1 MIHDKR
7 RFGVVLAAL
16 AVAFAPH
23 LGHVPVLVSL
33 FVCLAWGYALGMQ
46 FLGWPV
52 PSRWLRIAL
61 TLVCLGVVL
70 AAFGRSFGRDAG
82 VALLSLMLG
91 LKAVESKSSRDLL
104 ALLFLAYFVV
114 VTGVL
119 YSQTLV
125 MSGYMIFSVLVVTA
139 ALVHLYSAEDRVGPD
154 LLRAVL
160 LFVQALPLALVL
172 FVFFPRLQGALW
184 GVQDARD
191 DAVSG
196 FSQTLEPGAVS
207 ELSLSRDVAFRVDF
221 SGPVPERG
229 SLYWRGLVLDSFDG
243 IRWFRDLPFELAAT
257 GDEPAAGGI
266 AYDLT
271 LEPHGQEWI
280 FVLDL
285 PVKVPKGTALREDRT
300 MVSLRAVRTRAR
312 YALVSFPGLD
322 SGPQPGTWA
331 TALPEEGN
339 PQARDLARQWREQG
353 LPARAMVQAVLDL
366 FRTGG
371 FSYSLRPGSLDGD
384 IIDQFLFAS
393 RRGYC
398 EHYASALAFLLRS
411 AGVPAR
417 IVVGYQGG
425 EINPVG
431 GYLIVRQSE
440 AHAWTE
446 VWLDGRWTRI
456 DPTSVV
462 APLRLAAGAEPFAS
476 RETGAVL
483 PEGVRYFR
491 QVGRVFGLG
500 WDAANNAWNQW
511 VLGFGHERQRGLWER
526 LGFDPATR
534 AGAGRLALVLLTGI
548 GAVLSAV
555 VFLALRTRQQDRD
568 PVADLYA
575 RFCRKLARAGLPRGP
590 AEGPLDHAS
599 RVEMSRPDLGT
610 VVREIA
616 WAYVAVRYRGQDK
629 DMTEFKRLIGD
640 FMGRRL

>member
-52 PSRWLRIAL
+52 PSRWLRVAV
-61 TLVCLGVVL
+61 TLVCLGLVL

-104 ALLFLAYFVV
+104 ALLFLAYFVI

-119 YSQTLV
+119 YSQSLA

-139 ALVHLYSAEDRVGPD
+139 ALVHLHSGEDTPRPD
-154 LLRAVL
+154 LLRAA
-160 LFVQALPLALVL
+160 LFCVQALPLALVL

-191 DAVSG
+191 EGVSG

-229 SLYWRGLVLDSFDG
+229 SMYWRGLVLDSFDG
-243 IRWFRDLPFELAAT
+243 VRWFRDLPFDPAAT
-257 GDEPAAGGI
+257 GEPGPGGL
-266 AYDLT
+266 AYDVT

-280 FVLDL
+280 FALDL
-285 PVKVPKGTALREDRT
+285 PITAPQGTVLRSDRT
-300 MVSLRAVRTRAR
+300 LVSLRAARSRAR
-312 YALVSFPGLD
+312 YTLVSAPDLA
-322 SGPQPGTWA
+322 SGPRPGVWA
-331 TALPEEGN
+331 TALPEDGN
-339 PQARDLARQWREQG
+339 PQARKLARGWREQG
-353 LPARAMVQAVLDL
+353 MTARDMVQAALDL

-371 FSYSLRPGSLDGD
+371 FAYSLRPGALDGD
-384 IIDQFLFAS
+384 IIDQFLFAT

-398 EHYASALAFLLRS
+398 EHYASAMAFLLRS
-411 AGVPAR
+411 AGVPVR

-446 VWLDGRWTRI
+446 VWLDERWTRI

-462 APLRLAAGAEPFAS
+462 APLRLAVGAEPFAPQG
-476 RETGAVL
+476 TGAVL

-491 QVGRVFGLG
+491 QVGRFFGLG
-500 WDAANNAWNQW
+500 WDAANNLWNQW

-548 GAVLSAV
+548 GVVLSVV
-555 VFLALRTRQQDRD
+555 VFFALRTRQQDRD

-575 RFCRKLARAGLPRGP
+575 RFCRKLARAGLPRSP
-590 AEGPLDHAS
+590 AEGPLDHAT
-599 RVEMSRPDLGT
+599 RVHASRPDLGP
-610 VVREIA
+610 VVREIV
-616 WAYVAVRYRGQDK
+616 WAYVALRYRGQDK